1 MRTQAGRASAGLTL
15 VELLVAMAVL
25 VLLGTMLVVVMATA
39 MNIWTSAERQRKV
52 WARARTVFSYLG
64 EDLDTAL
71 TRDPR
76 RSQVSNCMFCWPDRN
91 GRQVLMLARTF
102 GTGSERGFAY
112 RAGDGLD
119 ETDRIPKGKK
129 PRPDDEDRDPRT
141 GRADEETYNFRD
153 DDGDGRIDEDLLPL
167 AGAAQVVYMHHGREL
182 KRALRSP
189 AGDEYRSMF
198 SDAQVLAEDVLY
210 FGLLFTTP
218 YTSSSFAR
226 QGPITV
232 LWDHRVPRLP
242 GTKYR
247 GARGYGAERTWD
259 STRAVLPS
267 FSFHV
272 GAASRDDGEDDV
284 FPEAVQVTLVVESHE
299 LRTVRTDLLEL
310 LPEAGGEI
318 RVASTRG
325 FPEGGREDS
334 YLLIDDEW
342 IHYKARSERGFTV
355 TPRTKETPSGRGR
368 RGTVAAVHAPGAQVR
383 RGVTFIKT
391 VYLPGYRNEEAVVSG
406 KGK

>member
-1 MRTQAGRASAGLTL
+1 MRNSGHASAGLTL

-25 VLLGTMLVVVMATA
+25 VMLGTMLVVLMATA

-52 WARARTVFSYLG
+52 YARARTVLSYLG
-64 EDLDTAL
+64 EDLETAL

-76 RSQVSNCMFCWPDRN
+76 RSQVSNCLFCWPGRD

-102 GTGSERGFAY
+102 GTGTEKGFAY

-119 ETDRIPKGKK
+119 DVGRVPKGKK
-129 PRPDDEDRDPRT
+129 PRPDDEDGDPRT
-141 GRADEETYNFRD
+141 GRADEELYNFLD

-167 AGAAQVVYMHHGREL
+167 GGSAQVVYLHQGRQL

-189 AGDEYRSMF
+189 AGDEYKSMF
-198 SDAQVLAEDVLY
+198 ADAQVLAEDVLH
-210 FGLLFTTP
+210 FGLLFATP
-218 YTSSSFAR
+218 YTSSSFGR
-226 QGPITV
+226 NGPVTV
-232 LWDHRVPRLP
+232 LWDPRVPRLP

-247 GARGYGAERTWD
+247 GQNGYGAERAWD

-284 FPEAVQVTLVVESHE
+284 FPEAVRVTLVVEADE
-299 LRTVRTDLLEL
+299 LRTVRTDLTER
-310 LPEAGGEI
+310 LPEVAGEVH
-318 RVASTRG
+318 VASTRG
-325 FPEGGREDS
+325 FPDGGGEDS
-334 YLLIDDEW
+334 YLLVDDEW
-342 IHYKARSERGFTV
+342 IHYSARNERGFTV
-355 TPRTKETPSGRGR
+355 TRATKKKPGGRGR

-383 RGVTFIKT
+383 CGVTFTRTI
-391 VYLPGYRNEEAVVSG
+391 YLPGYRNEEAVGARAVRR
-406 KGK
+406 